1 MRRERTVREVDSESR
16 RFAAGINWYP
26 GHMKKTREMMQEN
39 LKLVDAVI
47 EVIDARIPVS
57 SRNPVIDEITK
68 GKTRVVVLNK
78 IDLAD
83 ASQTELWKKS
93 FLSQGMRTAAVNCS
107 SGAGVKELM
116 QILRALQEE
125 KDSRTI
131 RKRPLRLM
139 IAGVPNVGKSSLI
152 NKLTGKKGARTGD
165 RPGVT
170 KGKQWLALV
179 SGMQLLDTPGILWPK
194 FEDPNVGLNLA
205 FCGAIRDEILDVE
218 TLCLELIKVLLKDYE
233 QLLKV
238 RYKLEEISSD
248 GLEAMEQI
256 ARRRGFLF
264 SGNRIDYERTA
275 RTVLDEFRAGK
286 IGRITL
292 ERCGD
297 SGKDTAEQRAAEPAG
312 EGGKTA
318 EHEKGSEER

>member
-1 MRRERTVREVDSESR
+1 MDSESR

-152 NKLTGKKGARTGD
+152 NKLTGKKERV
-165 RPGVT
+165 P
-170 KGKQWLALV
+170 
-179 SGMQLLDTPGILWPK
+179 
-194 FEDPNVGLNLA
+194 
-205 FCGAIRDEILDVE
+205 E
-218 TLCLELIKVLLKDYE
+218 TAPE
-233 QLLKV
+233 
-238 RYKLEEISSD
+238 
-248 GLEAMEQI
+248 
-256 ARRRGFLF
+256 
-264 SGNRIDYERTA
+264 
-275 RTVLDEFRAGK
+275 
-286 IGRITL
+286 
-292 ERCGD
+292 
-297 SGKDTAEQRAAEPAG
+297 
-312 EGGKTA
+312 
-318 EHEKGSEER
+318 